1 MSWDSQDNLWVAGSS
16 GGKPRVWVLRAS
28 GGSPVTVGLPAH
40 IRSVSALRVARDG
53 VRVAMIAKVRTSSGL
68 APEVLLAAIVKTSEQ
83 QVMLSSAGPVG
94 ADLTQPSAL
103 SWYDADHLLVVNQ
116 AASGPQLEE
125 VPVDGDRSSYQG
137 NEPDMASIAAAGPN
151 NNLFVGLQSGH
162 LAKSVGLGELWN
174 QFAEGS
180 AVTFPG

>member
-1 MSWDSQDNLWVAGSS
+1 M
-16 GGKPRVWVLRAS
+16 
-28 GGSPVTVGLPAH
+28 
-40 IRSVSALRVARDG
+40 
-53 VRVAMIAKVRTSSGL
+53 
-68 APEVLLAAIVKTSEQ
+68 LLAAIVKTSEQ

-103 SWYDADHLLVVNQ
+103 SWYDADHLLVVNR